1 VRTTELATR
10 EQQQQAAFRMIGRA
24 YTVLE
29 TELPAAQ
36 STIKW
41 VVSALGES
49 TFAGSVADSL
59 RSRMQA
65 VADHAIL
72 EMIPK
77 CKTVLRNR
85 DRAGAGELVKQASGF
100 VEYGSARAKADWQSF
115 LNQAA
120 KSGLLAGTRDT
131 KRG

>member
-1 VRTTELATR
+1 
-10 EQQQQAAFRMIGRA
+10 MIGRA

-29 TELPAAQ
+29 TDMPAAQ
-36 STIKW
+36 STIQW

-49 TFAGSVADSL
+49 TFAGSVSDAA

-65 VADHAIL
+65 AADHAIL
-72 EMIPK
+72 DLIPK

-85 DRAGAGELVKQASGF
+85 DKAGVGELVKQASEF
-100 VEYGSARAKADWQSF
+100 VEYGGTRAKADWQSF

-120 KSGLLAGTRDT
+120 KSGLLARDT